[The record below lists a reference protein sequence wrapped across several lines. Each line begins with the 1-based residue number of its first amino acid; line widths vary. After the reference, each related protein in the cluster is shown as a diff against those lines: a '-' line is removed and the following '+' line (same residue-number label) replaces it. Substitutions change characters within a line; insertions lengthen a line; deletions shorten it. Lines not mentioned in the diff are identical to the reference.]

1 MIRKILALVY
11 GLLGL
16 VLLAVAWLPALD
28 SARKPANPAL
38 ETPVP
43 VKRYVVGTVSSLIVM
58 AGAAYFL
65 RRARKTDL
73 EAPPPRPDPEP
84 DEDED
89 PYQYK

>member
-1 MIRKILALVY
+1 MIRRILALVY

-16 VLLAVAWLPALD
+16 VLLAVAWLPALE
-28 SARKPANPAL
+28 AAKKPANPNI

-43 VKRYVVGTVSSLIVM
+43 VKRYVVGTVSSLVVM

-65 RRARKTDL
+65 RRARKADL
-73 EAPPPRPDPEP
+73 ENPPPAPRPEP